1 MSLKFAASHCRRVL
15 LVLAL
20 ASAPLSAFGQAVAA
34 PLAAPLANPLAT
46 PLTATESV
54 AIPADALPASTDVAV
69 EKGLELES
77 LGRWADAVAHYEQS
91 LRETPGDRRLEWRF
105 DVARLHSCLERRYA
119 DASFVETL
127 RTIDARTSLDLHA
140 ELLSKIESH
149 YVVSPPWTKLSRRG
163 AHAMLVAARDP
174 LFQKQHGVRPTDA
187 QIEALRQELNDRLL
201 AIGEVR
207 NAREALRIA
216 ADLSSL
222 GENRIGAPASA
233 WTMEFVSA
241 AAGGLDTYSAFLT
254 PGQLRDVY
262 SQIEGNF
269 VGLGVELK
277 ADDGALLIVRVIPG
291 SPAERSGMKPGD
303 RITAVDGQQTAAL
316 STDEAA
322 SLLTGEEGSFAFVTV
337 VSKDAPS
344 EAGPLVAGSSLAK
357 DDLAYLA
364 AKPVAAA
371 PGSQPRTMRVRREHV
386 EVPSIEDSRI
396 CDAAYGVAYM
406 RIPVFQKSTSRDVET
421 ALWDLHRQGMRTLVI
436 DLRGNP
442 GGLLTSAVELVDKFV
457 AQGNIVSTRGRS
469 DGEDFDYRAHQ
480 AGTWRVPLV
489 VLIDG
494 DSASASEIF
503 AAAIRDSRRGTIVGN
518 RSFGKGSVQGIF
530 PMAHSGAGIRLTTA
544 KFYSPLGKA
553 ISDVGVSPDV
563 PVQALAQGAGAATH
577 VAGFRGA
584 AAAAAPDTDAAL
596 VRAVE
601 VARQQVAMR

>member
-1 MSLKFAASHCRRVL
+1 MSLKFAASRCRRVL
-15 LVLAL
+15 LSLAL

-34 PLAAPLANPLAT
+34 PLANPLAP
-46 PLTATESV
+46 PLSATESV

-344 EAGPLVAGSSLAK
+344 EAGPLVAGSTLAK

-364 AKPVAAA
+364 AKPVDAAA
-371 PGSQPRTMRVRREHV
+371 GSQARTMRVRREHV

-563 PVQALAQGAGAATH
+563 PVQALAGGAAAATH
-577 VAGFRGA
+577 VAGFRGVA
-584 AAAAAPDTDAAL
+584 TEAPATDAAL

>member
-1 MSLKFAASHCRRVL
+1 MSLKFAASLSRRVL
-15 LVLAL
+15 LLVTLS
-20 ASAPLSAFGQAVAA
+20 SAPLAAFGQAVGTPPA
-34 PLAAPLANPLAT
+34 PS
-46 PLTATESV
+46 ATESV
-54 AIPADALPASTDVAV
+54 AIPAAALPPTSDVAV

-77 LGRWADAVAHYEQS
+77 LGRWADAVAHYEQA
-91 LRETPGDRRLEWRF
+91 LRDNPGDRRLEWRF

-127 RTIDARTSLDLHA
+127 RTIDARSSLDLHA

-149 YVVSPPWTKLSRRG
+149 YVVDPPWTKLSRRG

-174 LFQKQHGVRPTDA
+174 LFQRQHGVRPTDA

-201 AIGEVR
+201 SIGEVR

-222 GENRIGAPASA
+222 GETRIGAPASA

-277 ADDGALLIVRVIPG
+277 ADNGALLIVRVIPG
-291 SPAERSGMKPGD
+291 SPAERAGMKAGD
-303 RITAVDGQQTAAL
+303 RITAVDGQQTASL

-337 VSKDAPS
+337 VTKDAT
-344 EAGPLVAGSSLAK
+344 AGET

-364 AKPVAAA
+364 AKPQAAA
-371 PGSQPRTMRVRREHV
+371 GGQARTLRVRREHV
-386 EVPSIEDSRI
+386 EVPSIEDARI
-396 CDAAYGVAYM
+396 CDADYGVAYM

-421 ALWDLHRQGMRTLVI
+421 ALWDLHRQNMRSLVI

-457 AQGNIVSTRGRS
+457 TQGNIVSTRGRS

-503 AAAIRDSRRGTIVGN
+503 AAAIRDSRRGSIVGA

-563 PVQALAQGAGAATH
+563 PVRTLAQGAEAAKH

-584 AAAAAPDTDAAL
+584 PEAKASENDAAL
-596 VRAVE
+596 ARAVE
-601 VARQQVAMR
+601 VARQQMAMRQ

>member
-1 MSLKFAASHCRRVL
+1 MSFKFAASACWRVL
-15 LVLAL
+15 LLLAVP
-20 ASAPLSAFGQAVAA
+20 SAPLSAPSSAYGQAVSAS
-34 PLAAPLANPLAT
+34 LL
-46 PLTATESV
+46 ATESV

-77 LGRWADAVAHYEQS
+77 LGRWADAVAHYEQA

-127 RTIDARTSLDLHA
+127 RTVDARTSLDLHA

-149 YVVSPPWTKLSRRG
+149 YVVNPPWTKLSRRG

-277 ADDGALLIVRVIPG
+277 ADNGALLIVRVIPG

-322 SLLTGEEGSFAFVTV
+322 SLLTGEEGSFAFVTIAT
-337 VSKDAPS
+337 KDA
-344 EAGPLVAGSSLAK
+344 AAMAT

-364 AKPVAAA
+364 AKPVDGAAA
-371 PGSQPRTMRVRREHV
+371 SVATRTLKVRREHV

-396 CDAAYGVAYM
+396 CDSAYGVAYM

-563 PVQALAQGAGAATH
+563 PVQALAGGAAAATH
-577 VAGFRGA
+577 VAGFRGVA
-584 AAAAAPDTDAAL
+584 DAKTPESDAAL